1 MNGRDFAFLTCQ
13 HDIKIRV
20 RVNQDIAK
28 KIKRRQIN
36 NIKAAYTI
44 SGGKHIKPS
53 NLNNQG
59 LPQVA

>member
-28 KIKRRQIN
+28 KIKRRQVN
-36 NIKAAYTI
+36 NIKVAYTI
-44 SGGKHIKPS
+44 LGGKHIKS
-53 NLNNQG
+53 G
-59 LPQVA
+59 